1 MLFRSIKTFSPYQN
15 LHKDAHYPPVLFYTT
30 TSDDRVGPVQAR
42 KMAARMRE
50 MGYTNAW
57 FYENTEGGHGG
68 AADNKQSAYMH
79 AMAYTFLWDHLKGT
93 QP

>member
-1 MLFRSIKTFSPYQN
+1 
-15 LHKDAHYPPVLFYTT
+15 
-30 TSDDRVGPVQAR
+30 VQAR

-79 AMAYTFLWDHLKGT
+79 AMAYTFLWDHLKGSES
-93 QP
+93 

>member
-1 MLFRSIKTFSPYQN
+1 
-15 LHKDAHYPPVLFYTT
+15 
-30 TSDDRVGPVQAR
+30 VQAR
-42 KMAARMRE
+42 MMAARMHE

-79 AMAYTFLWDHLKGT
+79 AMAYTFLWDHLEGSK
-93 QP
+93 P

>member
-1 MLFRSIKTFSPYQN
+1 
-15 LHKDAHYPPVLFYTT
+15 
-30 TSDDRVGPVQAR
+30 
-42 KMAARMRE
+42 MAARMHE
-50 MGYTNAW
+50 LGYTNVW

-79 AMAYTFLWDHLKGT
+79 AMAYTFLWDHLKGA